1 MVDWISPKNI
11 IIASQIAALPFSP
24 YILEKDIK
32 RDVKKKVGKSK
43 TVLVVNFQFCT
54 ACLAVIAKSKLI
66 QTFNIFTQL
75 LAKCVFVEAMWGKNW
90 QLKVLEIITLF
101 KSFGQPRH

>member
-1 MVDWISPKNI
+1 M
-11 IIASQIAALPFSP
+11 A
-24 YILEKDIK
+24 KDIK
-32 RDVKKKVGKSK
+32 RDTKKEVAESK
-43 TVLVVNFQFCT
+43 TIKTMLRANFQFCT
-54 ACLAVIAKSKLI
+54 ACLAVIAKNKLI

-75 LAKCVFVEAMWGKNW
+75 LAKSVFVEAMRGKNW